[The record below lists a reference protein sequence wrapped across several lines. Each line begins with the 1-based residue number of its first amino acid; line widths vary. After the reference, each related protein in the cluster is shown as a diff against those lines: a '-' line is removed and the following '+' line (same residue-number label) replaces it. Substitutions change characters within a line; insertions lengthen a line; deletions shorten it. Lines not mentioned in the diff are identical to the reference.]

1 MSSAA
6 TLPQDFD
13 GKVVL
18 ITGGASGIGL
28 ECARHFIG
36 RGARVMIADIA
47 AEQGAAAA
55 SALGERAA
63 FCRLDVSSESG
74 WREAIDALMR
84 QWQRI
89 DVLVNAAGIAI
100 NADIEHTTLEQ
111 FHRTHAVNVDGVF
124 LGCKAVL
131 GPMRAGGGGSIVNLS
146 SIAGLRGVAKL
157 AAYNSAKGAVRLLT
171 KSIALHC
178 AEQGYNI
185 RCNSLHPSY
194 VDTPM
199 VRNFIAESPDPQ
211 RTLSVVNRVSPMNRM
226 GRPEEVA
233 AAVVFLATDGASFIN
248 GAEIPIDGGATA
260 R

>member
-1 MSSAA
+1 
-6 TLPQDFD
+6 
-13 GKVVL
+13 
-18 ITGGASGIGL
+18 
-28 ECARHFIG
+28 
-36 RGARVMIADIA
+36 MI
-47 AEQGAAAA
+47 Q
-55 SALGERAA
+55 L
-63 FCRLDVSSESG
+63 
-74 WREAIDALMR
+74 
-84 QWQRI
+84 Q
-89 DVLVNAAGIAI
+89 
-100 NADIEHTTLEQ
+100 
-111 FHRTHAVNVDGVF
+111 
-124 LGCKAVL
+124 
-131 GPMRAGGGGSIVNLS
+131 MRAGGGGSIVNLS

-171 KSIALHC
+171 KSVALHC

-248 GAEIPIDGGATA
+248 GAEIPVDGGATA

>member
-1 MSSAA
+1 MSAA
-6 TLPQDFD
+6 ENRVHDFD

-18 ITGGASGIGL
+18 ITGGASGIGR
-28 ECARHFIG
+28 ECARQFLQ
-36 RGARVMIADIA
+36 RGAKVMLADID
-47 AEQGAAAA
+47 EKQGATVAAQ
-55 SALGERAA
+55 LGDRAV
-63 FCRLDVSSESG
+63 FRRLDVTSEHA
-74 WREAIDALMR
+74 WQEAVDALIK
-84 QWQRI
+84 QWQRL
-89 DVLVNAAGIAI
+89 DVLVNAAGIAL
-100 NADIEHTTLEQ
+100 NADIEQTTLAQ
-111 FHRTHAVNVDGVF
+111 FHHIHAVNVDGVF

-131 GPMRAGGGGSIVNLS
+131 APMRTGGGGSIVNLS
-146 SIAGLRGVAKL
+146 SIAGMRGVAKL

-178 AEQGYNI
+178 AEKGYNI

-194 VDTPM
+194 VDTPL
-199 VRNFIAESPDPQ
+199 VRSFIAESPDPQ
-211 RTLSVVNRVSPMNRM
+211 RMLSVMNRVSPMNRM

>member
-1 MSSAA
+1 MNVA
-6 TLPQDFD
+6 TSMPQDFE

-28 ECARHFIG
+28 ECARHFIR

-47 AEQGAAAA
+47 AERGAAAVTE
-55 SALGERAA
+55 LGDRAGY
-63 FCRLDVSSESG
+63 CHLDVASETN
-74 WREAIDALMR
+74 WKAAIDALLR
-84 QWQRI
+84 DWRRI

-131 GPMRAGGGGSIVNLS
+131 APMRAGGGGSIVNLS

-199 VRNFIAESPDPQ
+199 VRTFIAESPDPQ